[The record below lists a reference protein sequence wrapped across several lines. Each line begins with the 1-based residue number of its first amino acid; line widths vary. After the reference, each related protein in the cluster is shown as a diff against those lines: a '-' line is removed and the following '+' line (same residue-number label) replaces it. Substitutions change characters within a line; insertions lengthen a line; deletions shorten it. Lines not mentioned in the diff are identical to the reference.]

1 MGSPGDAVEL
11 VRASTV
17 QEVAALRRLYVLY
30 LHDLSAFTTHY
41 QLDDDARWR
50 PDYLEDMLPRPECHC
65 LLIRLGGTPVGFAL
79 VTAKPFPHMARDA
92 DYRMA
97 EFFVAQPY
105 RRRGVGRVAAL
116 EALARFR
123 GCWTVEEL
131 TANEPAVA
139 FWRSV
144 IAQATGGAYEELV
157 PPGEVVQRF
166 TT

>member
-1 MGSPGDAVEL
+1 MGSLVDTVEL
-11 VRASTV
+11 VRVTGGP
-17 QEVAALRRLYVLY
+17 ELAALRRLYALY
-30 LHDLSAFTTHY
+30 LHDLSAFTSHY
-41 QLDDDARWR
+41 ELDDEARWR

-65 LLIRLGGTPVGFAL
+65 LLIRAGGRPAGFAL

-105 RRRGVGRVAAL
+105 RRRGIGRAAAL

-123 GCWTVEEL
+123 GLWTVEEL
-131 TANEPAVA
+131 TANEAAVA
-139 FWRSV
+139 FWRAV
-144 IAQATGGAYEELV
+144 IAEAAGGSFDEVE